1 MRAGLLNKQI
11 QVKRPVVTTNTLG
24 EQVMTYVDLYST
36 RARLV
41 RHSRN
46 RANVEDNMTMTNTI
60 TIQVRIYH
68 DIKQNDIV
76 IFDGVTYNV
85 TSVMKLEQEQC
96 IEVQLDTQ
104 SVNNDIEPAPEPTS
118 TPTPEENEENN
129 EE

>member
-1 MRAGLLNKQI
+1 MRAGLLNKMI

-24 EQVMTYVDLYST
+24 EQVMTYVDLYTT

-76 IFDGVTYNV
+76 IFDGVMYNV

-96 IEVQLDTQ
+96 LEVQLDTQ
-104 SVNNDIEPAPEPTS
+104 SVNNDIELP
-118 TPTPEENEENN
+118 TPTPTPENEENN

>member
-1 MRAGLLNKQI
+1 MRAGLLNKMI
-11 QVKRPVVTTNTLG
+11 HVKRPVVTTNTLG
-24 EQVMTYVDLYST
+24 EQVMTYVDLYTT

-76 IFDGVTYNV
+76 IFDGVMYNV

-96 IEVQLDTQ
+96 LEVQLDTQ
-104 SVNNDIEPAPEPTS
+104 SVNNDIELP
-118 TPTPEENEENN
+118 TPTPTPENEENN

>member
-1 MRAGLLNKQI
+1 MRAGLLNKMI

-24 EQVMTYVDLYST
+24 EQVMTYVDLYTT

-46 RANVEDNMTMTNTI
+46 RTNVEDNMTMTNTI

-96 IEVQLDTQ
+96 LEVQLDTQ
-104 SVNNDIEPAPEPTS
+104 SVNNDIEPP
-118 TPTPEENEENN
+118 TPTPTPENEENN

>member
-1 MRAGLLNKQI
+1 MRAGLLNKMI

-24 EQVMTYVDLYST
+24 EQVMTYVDLYTT

-96 IEVQLDTQ
+96 LEVQLDTQ
-104 SVNNDIEPAPEPTS
+104 SVNNDIELP
-118 TPTPEENEENN
+118 TPTLTPENEENN